1 MNTHS
6 TTQIENIKKSSI
18 DIDVLDG
25 EHFFAGDI
33 VSTDGYKTI
42 AIKTHNPL
50 AYTGAPLPI
59 GQGQPKNTQWAGI
72 YSLSNSLSLVLAKNS
87 PINVDIDFK
96 KRSIIGTAPLEIN
109 DGTFTLNAHFD
120 DAGNISELFDI
131 DTDNLVSRD
140 VCGKIYQNYIELQLH
155 SVGSNSVFYFGGLIA
170 YAP

>member
-6 TTQIENIKKSSI
+6 TTQTENIKKSSI
-18 DIDVLDG
+18 DIEVLDG
-25 EHFFAGDI
+25 EHLLAGDI

-72 YSLSNSLSLVLAKNS
+72 YSLSNSLSLVLAKNKL
-87 PINVDIDFK
+87 ITVDIDFK
-96 KRSIIGTAPLEIN
+96 KRMIEGEAPLEIN

-120 DAGNISELFDI
+120 DAGNISEMFDI
-131 DTDNLVSRD
+131 DTDSLVSRN
-140 VCGKIYQNYIELQLH
+140 VSGKICQNYIELGLRG
-155 SVGSNSVFYFGGLIA
+155 VGSDSVFYFGSLIA